1 MTGPKRHEKDLI
13 LRPRLDRPEDE
24 SDRSGNRKRSQ
35 NTENGWSAII
45 LTGNSFVLGYF
56 VEAVVAGELGLN
68 NFVKSDFVD
77 FEKFQ
82 QEEALSRVHYK
93 NLQQEI
99 FFVFVM

>member
-1 MTGPKRHEKDLI
+1 M
-13 LRPRLDRPEDE
+13 
-24 SDRSGNRKRSQ
+24 
-35 NTENGWSAII
+35 
-45 LTGNSFVLGYF
+45 LGYF

-99 FFVFVM
+99 FFVFVMGMMSMTRNQVMILCSDWSVVQ